1 MTGGDNLNK
10 IDSWLNDENIQKVK
24 NLYELGKTKKDIAKE
39 MGITVNTLNKWCKN
53 YNAFAEIFNNDAC
66 TKSKRQNLS
75 NNITQKRNKNTQ
87 FNVEKYMISAMKK
100 LEKKMK
106 SGDIASAVEYSLL
119 KRALGYNYSEERTEY
134 TEKTGEKTVIT
145 RKHAPPDTT
154 AQMIWL
160 KNHKPEIW
168 NDKKNNP
175 NSENLFEIKISLI
188 NPDCDDNGN

>member
-1 MTGGDNLNK
+1 MNK
-10 IDSWLNDENIQKVK
+10 INLWLNDENIQKIK
-24 NLYELGKTKKDIAKE
+24 NLHQQGKTKKDIARQI
-39 MGITVNTLNKWCKN
+39 GITVRTLNKWCEN

-66 TKSKRQNLS
+66 ANSKRQNLS
-75 NNITQKRNKNTQ
+75 NDITQKRNKNAQ
-87 FNVEKYMISAMKK
+87 FDAEKYMLSAMKK
-100 LEKKMK
+100 LEDKVKN
-106 SGDIASAVEYSLL
+106 GDIASAVEYSLL
-119 KRALGYNYSEERTEY
+119 KRALGYNYSEQRTEY

-145 RKHAPPDTT
+145 QKHAPPDTT

-168 NDKKNNP
+168 NDKKNNT